1 MKTPWKAIFTSVP
14 MWALIIVHCGQN
26 WGYWTLI
33 TELPTY
39 MNDVLEY
46 NLVDV
51 SKKFIL
57 SLINFV
63 NFIKFKHSTIEKIV
77 FLWYENYFNTFFF
90 IKLFLIVECNEYN
103 FIEKTRWKKVNVI
116 AYSSYSLLILSM
128 YHILYILYQLEQ

>member
-1 MKTPWKAIFTSVP
+1 MRTPWKAIFTSVP

-51 SKKFIL
+51 S
-57 SLINFV
+57 
-63 NFIKFKHSTIEKIV
+63 
-77 FLWYENYFNTFFF
+77 
-90 IKLFLIVECNEYN
+90 
-103 FIEKTRWKKVNVI
+103 
-116 AYSSYSLLILSM
+116 
-128 YHILYILYQLEQ
+128 

>member
-1 MKTPWKAIFTSVP
+1 MRTPWKAIFTSVP

-51 SKKFIL
+51 SK
-57 SLINFV
+57 N
-63 NFIKFKHSTIEKIV
+63 
-77 FLWYENYFNTFFF
+77 
-90 IKLFLIVECNEYN
+90 LFYL
-103 FIEKTRWKKVNVI
+103 
-116 AYSSYSLLILSM
+116 LLILL
-128 YHILYILYQLEQ
+128 ILLNLNIRPSKRLYSYDMKIISVLFFYRIVFSRRM